1 MTFTLPKISFFKRYV
16 KILFSWGNLGLMF
29 YYIVCCIVPILSGK
43 LNFFVLAVICC
54 IPLLITLIRPIFIA
68 HKYIY
73 EIKIKDNILIINY
86 LLFNKKIKIEKSL
99 ENFKINYY
107 GNGGKKIWKDLT
119 FGQKVHGYNNKV
131 FLTQY
136 LFADWNN
143 KEKLKEFVKFVVDN
157 NITNNFKQ
165 INRENVKKMLEMTK
179 SELIALHG
187 SFFVGAFILHF
198 ILTIIESSFADT
210 QS

>member
-1 MTFTLPKISFFKRYV
+1 MIYA
-16 KILFSWGNLGLMF
+16 ILWPF
-29 YYIVCCIVPILSGK
+29 CIVLS
-43 LNFFVLAVICC
+43 LYVSTPSEIVISCLAYLGVIY
-54 IPLLITLIRPIFIA
+54 A
-68 HKYIY
+68 
-73 EIKIKDNILIINY
+73 NILLPLFFAINCVLNITITDNDLIICYNH
-86 LLFNKKIKIEKSL
+86 FNKNKTKTLDKKEAKIFFYNPSKYSIPYH
-99 ENFKINYY
+99 F
-107 GNGGKKIWKDLT
+107 T

-165 INRENVKKMLEMTK
+165 IDRENVKKMLEMTK